1 MRLRRAVSLIMLAG
15 TAVAPL
21 STWAEGRADESVA
34 APDTGQTDPRA
45 SPDPRSTD
53 GVQPNDEEQS
63 LGLSGTGSGSGDDSA
78 VPRGTASAN
87 DRNDPRGS
95 ASPSTPLGAADGS
108 QDAQERQQRSWTG
121 P

>member
-1 MRLRRAVSLIMLAG
+1 MRLKNLRLIMLAG
-15 TAVAPL
+15 TLAVPL

-45 SPDPRSTD
+45 SPDPRATD
-53 GVQPNDEEQS
+53 DAQPNDEERS

-87 DRNDPRGS
+87 DRKDPGGS
-95 ASPSTPLGAADGS
+95 ASPLTPLGAGDGS
-108 QDAQERQQRSWTG
+108 QDAQERQQRSWSG

>member
-53 GVQPNDEEQS
+53 GAQPNDEEQS

-78 VPRGTASAN
+78 VPRGPASA
-87 DRNDPRGS
+87 RGS
-95 ASPSTPLGAADGS
+95 ASLSTPLGAADGS

>member
-1 MRLRRAVSLIMLAG
+1 MRLKNLRLIMLAG
-15 TAVAPL
+15 TLAVPL

-34 APDTGQTDPRA
+34 APDPAQTGPGT
-45 SPDPRSTD
+45 SPDPRSHD
-53 GVQPNDEEQS
+53 GAQRSDDTQS

-87 DRNDPRGS
+87 DRNDPSGS

-108 QDAQERQQRSWTG
+108 QDAQERQQRSWSG